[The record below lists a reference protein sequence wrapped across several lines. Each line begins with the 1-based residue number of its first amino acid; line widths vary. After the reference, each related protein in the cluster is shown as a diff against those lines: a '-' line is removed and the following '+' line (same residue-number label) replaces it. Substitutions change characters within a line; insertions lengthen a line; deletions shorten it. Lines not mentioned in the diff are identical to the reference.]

1 MGTNMKVLYFALV
14 FGNAASATVVNPLQK
29 YLSNEMRKRSNR
41 VKRSYGAADS
51 PAYFDNQVVDYKKRD
66 YDEYGFNY
74 DFRKRNLPTIEYEP
88 QKRNHESGELHSR
101 SGSHEKRTLSL
112 FDY

>member
-14 FGNAASATVVNPLQK
+14 FGNATSATVQNPVEK
-29 YLSNEMRKRSNR
+29 YLEARKRSTR

-66 YDEYGFNY
+66 YDYYGFNY
-74 DFRKRNLPTIEYEP
+74 DFKKRNSPVIEYEP
-88 QKRNHESGELHSR
+88 QKRNHNGELHSR
-101 SGSHEKRTLSL
+101 SGHEKRTLSL